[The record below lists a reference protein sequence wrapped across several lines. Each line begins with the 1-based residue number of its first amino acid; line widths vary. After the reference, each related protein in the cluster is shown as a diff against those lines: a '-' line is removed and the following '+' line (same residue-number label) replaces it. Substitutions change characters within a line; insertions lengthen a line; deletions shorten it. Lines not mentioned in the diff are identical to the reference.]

1 MSLSNK
7 WLMVKS
13 VCATGDQAEYYQ
25 SDEAEESLKE
35 ELKKE
40 NAVIVFSTLF
50 LVIACLTSAFHFKR
64 KRNAQKNFTPA
75 VQPSFEPVV
84 VEKCISMF
92 ASEANMNIE
101 NILPFTNTME
111 ENCTGTY
118 QRPVPSV
125 VFLGEFE
132 VGEISSLRSCGMKS
146 RMRETEVIS
155 TRSVSMQRG
164 VVTKTHSVPVHVQP
178 AFSEPPPP
186 PSYGRFTTTEEKIV
200 KKQVSNN
207 IKSFFNINI
216 AI

>member
-1 MSLSNK
+1 MSLSNKK

-75 VQPSFEPVV
+75 SFEPVV

-111 ENCTGTY
+111 ENCTGPY

-200 KKQVSNN
+200 KKQVSDN
-207 IKSFFNINI
+207 IRSFFNINI
-216 AI
+216 AS